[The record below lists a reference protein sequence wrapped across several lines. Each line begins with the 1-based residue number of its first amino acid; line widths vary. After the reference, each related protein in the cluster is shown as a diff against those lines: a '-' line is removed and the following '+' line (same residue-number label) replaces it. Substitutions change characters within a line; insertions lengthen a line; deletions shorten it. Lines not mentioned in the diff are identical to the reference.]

1 MPATEIASEFQQAGM
16 RPSGRAPVA
25 RGSGIKDDDPDALQ
39 PVPEEPR
46 TGG

>member
-1 MPATEIASEFQQAGM
+1 MPATEIASEFQRAGM